1 MEAMACSTPVVTSHV
16 SSLPE
21 IAGNAALLID
31 PHDVDNIANAIYN
44 VLTDNGLRK
53 DLIHKGLERAKQFT
67 WEKTAR
73 ETLAV
78 YKGLVQ

>member
-1 MEAMACSTPVVTSHV
+1 LEAMACSTPVVTSHV

-44 VLTDNGLRK
+44 VLKDNGLRK
-53 DLIHKGLERAKQFT
+53 DLIHKGLERAKQFM

-78 YKGLVQ
+78 YKGFVQ

>member
-1 MEAMACSTPVVTSHV
+1 MACGTPVVTSHV

-31 PHDVDNIANAIYN
+31 PHDVDNTANAIYN

-53 DLIHKGLERAKQFT
+53 DLIHKGLKRAKQFT